1 MDFKF
6 DLSKIEQVFSENF
19 SSSIYLILVSE
30 YLKNNDIGRAETV
43 LKIGREHY
51 PDSILG
57 KYLLAKIYLL
67 KDEINKSQSLLSS
80 ILKDFP
86 IHLKARKLLIEIYR
100 KKNDHKNIDKNVA
113 LLQEYFPNQLSSSEA
128 AGNKVLQNK
137 RHKAD
142 KFETEKVV
150 KEFKEKP
157 KVKISKNMATFTFV
171 DILISQK
178 HYSEALVA
186 LDMLEKKGRSLERI
200 NKKRKEIK
208 KIDY

>member
-57 KYLLAKIYLL
+57 KYLLAKTYLL
-67 KDEINKSQSLLSS
+67 KDEIDKSQSLLSS

-86 IHLKARKLLIEIYR
+86 IHFKARKLLIEIFR
-100 KKNDHKNIDKNVA
+100 KKNDHKNIDKNVV
-113 LLQEYFPNQLSSSEA
+113 LLQKYFPNQLSSSDITSNEVLE
-128 AGNKVLQNK
+128 NKSYKV
-137 RHKAD
+137 D
-142 KFETEKVV
+142 KFETEKAVE
-150 KEFKEKP
+150 EFKEKP

>member
-30 YLKNNDIGRAETV
+30 YLKNNDVGRAETV

-57 KYLLAKIYLL
+57 KYLLAKTYLL
-67 KDEINKSQSLLSS
+67 KDEIDKSQSLLSS

-86 IHLKARKLLIEIYR
+86 IHFKARKLLIEIFR
-100 KKNDHKNIDKNVA
+100 KKNDHKNIDKNVV
-113 LLQEYFPNQLSSSEA
+113 LLQKYFPNQLSSSDITSNEVLE
-128 AGNKVLQNK
+128 NKSYKV
-137 RHKAD
+137 D
-142 KFETEKVV
+142 KFETEKAVE
-150 KEFKEKP
+150 EFKEKP

-208 KIDY
+208 KIDN

>member
-30 YLKNNDIGRAETV
+30 YLKNNDVGRAETV

-57 KYLLAKIYLL
+57 KYLLAKTYLL
-67 KDEINKSQSLLSS
+67 KDEIDKSQSLLSS

-86 IHLKARKLLIEIYR
+86 IHFKARKLLIEIFR
-100 KKNDHKNIDKNVA
+100 KKNDHKNIDKNVV
-113 LLQEYFPNQLSSSEA
+113 LLQKYFPNQLSSRDITSNEVLE
-128 AGNKVLQNK
+128 NKSYKV
-137 RHKAD
+137 D
-142 KFETEKVV
+142 KFETEKAVE
-150 KEFKEKP
+150 EFKEKP

>member
-57 KYLLAKIYLL
+57 KYLLAKTYLL

-100 KKNDHKNIDKNVA
+100 KKNDHKNIDKNVV
-113 LLQEYFPNQLSSSEA
+113 LLQKYFPNQLSSSETTSKEVLE
-128 AGNKVLQNK
+128 NKSYQ
-137 RHKAD
+137 AD
-142 KFETEKVV
+142 KFETEKAV

-157 KVKISKNMATFTFV
+157 KVEISKNMATFTFV

-200 NKKRKEIK
+200 NKKRKQIK

>member
-30 YLKNNDIGRAETV
+30 YLKNNDVGRAETV

-57 KYLLAKIYLL
+57 KYLLAKTYLL
-67 KDEINKSQSLLSS
+67 KDEIDKSQSLLSS

-86 IHLKARKLLIEIYR
+86 VHFKARKLLIEIFR
-100 KKNDHKNIDKNVA
+100 KKNDHKNIDKNVV
-113 LLQEYFPNQLSSSEA
+113 LLQKYFPNQLSPSDITSNEVQE
-128 AGNKVLQNK
+128 NKSYKV
-137 RHKAD
+137 D
-142 KFETEKVV
+142 KFETEKAVE
-150 KEFKEKP
+150 EFKEKP

-208 KIDY
+208 KIDN

>member
-57 KYLLAKIYLL
+57 KYLLAKTYLL

-100 KKNDHKNIDKNVA
+100 KKNDHKNIDKNVV
-113 LLQEYFPNQLSSSEA
+113 LLQKYFPNQLSSSETTSKEVLE
-128 AGNKVLQNK
+128 NKSY
-137 RHKAD
+137 KAD
-142 KFETEKVV
+142 KFETEKAV

-157 KVKISKNMATFTFV
+157 KVEISKNMATFTFV

-200 NKKRKEIK
+200 NKKRKQIK

>member
-30 YLKNNDIGRAETV
+30 YLKNNDVGRAETV

-57 KYLLAKIYLL
+57 KYLLAKTYLL
-67 KDEINKSQSLLSS
+67 KDEIDKSQSLLSS

-86 IHLKARKLLIEIYR
+86 VHFKARKLLIEIFR
-100 KKNDHKNIDKNVA
+100 KKNDHKNIDKNVV
-113 LLQEYFPNQLSSSEA
+113 LLQKYFPNQLSSSDITSNEVLE
-128 AGNKVLQNK
+128 NKSYKV
-137 RHKAD
+137 D
-142 KFETEKVV
+142 KFETEKAVE
-150 KEFKEKP
+150 EFKEKP

>member
-57 KYLLAKIYLL
+57 KYLLAKTYLL

-100 KKNDHKNIDKNVA
+100 KKNDHKNIDKNVV
-113 LLQEYFPNQLSSSEA
+113 LLQKYFPNQLSSSETTSKEVLE
-128 AGNKVLQNK
+128 NKSYQ
-137 RHKAD
+137 AD
-142 KFETEKVV
+142 KFETEKAV

-157 KVKISKNMATFTFV
+157 KVEISKNMATFTFV

-178 HYSEALVA
+178 HYLK
-186 LDMLEKKGRSLERI
+186 MHQ
-200 NKKRKEIK
+200 NKM
-208 KIDY
+208 

>member
-30 YLKNNDIGRAETV
+30 YLKNNDVGRAETV

-57 KYLLAKIYLL
+57 KYLLAKTYLL
-67 KDEINKSQSLLSS
+67 KDEIDKSQSLLSS

-86 IHLKARKLLIEIYR
+86 IHYKARKLLIEIYR
-100 KKNDHKNIDKNVA
+100 KKNDHKNIDKNVV
-113 LLQEYFPNQLSSSEA
+113 LLQKYFPNQLSSSDITSNEVLE
-128 AGNKVLQNK
+128 NKSYKV
-137 RHKAD
+137 D
-142 KFETEKVV
+142 KFETEKAVE
-150 KEFKEKP
+150 EFKEKP

-208 KIDY
+208 KIGY

>member
-57 KYLLAKIYLL
+57 KYLLAKTYLL

-100 KKNDHKNIDKNVA
+100 KKNDHKNIDKNVV
-113 LLQEYFPNQLSSSEA
+113 LLQKYFPNQLSSSETTSKEVLE
-128 AGNKVLQNK
+128 NKSYQ
-137 RHKAD
+137 AD
-142 KFETEKVV
+142 KFETEKAV

-157 KVKISKNMATFTFV
+157 KVEISKNMATFTFV

-186 LDMLEKKGRSLERI
+186 LHMLEKKGRSLERI

>member
-30 YLKNNDIGRAETV
+30 YLKNNDVGRAETV

-57 KYLLAKIYLL
+57 KYLLAKTYLL
-67 KDEINKSQSLLSS
+67 KDEIDKSQSLLSS

-86 IHLKARKLLIEIYR
+86 VHFKARKLLIEIFR
-100 KKNDHKNIDKNVA
+100 KKNDHKNIDKNVV
-113 LLQEYFPNQLSSSEA
+113 LLQKYFPNQLSSSDITSNEVLE
-128 AGNKVLQNK
+128 NKSY
-137 RHKAD
+137 KAD
-142 KFETEKVV
+142 KFETEKAVE
-150 KEFKEKP
+150 EFKEKP

>member
-30 YLKNNDIGRAETV
+30 YLKNNDVGRAETV

-57 KYLLAKIYLL
+57 KYLLAKTYLL
-67 KDEINKSQSLLSS
+67 KDEIDKSQSLLSS

-86 IHLKARKLLIEIYR
+86 VHFKARKLLIEIFR
-100 KKNDHKNIDKNVA
+100 KKNDHKNIDKNVV
-113 LLQEYFPNQLSSSEA
+113 LLQKYFPNQLSSSDITSNEVLE
-128 AGNKVLQNK
+128 NKSYKV
-137 RHKAD
+137 D
-142 KFETEKVV
+142 KFETEKAVE
-150 KEFKEKP
+150 EFKEKP

-200 NKKRKEIK
+200 DKKRKEIK